1 MTYCNDG
8 FGLHLEDTMRMRL
21 SPAALAAGICA
32 AVLVAGTAAGM
43 AGQTA
48 PQGRGGTGR
57 GGGAAAVVFTAA
69 DANKDAAL
77 TRDELRGA
85 FEKWFSAAE
94 GAAAGQVTQAQL
106 AAAVAAA
113 FAAAPALPPAGAGRG
128 AQNQTPDPG
137 DVEKMMA
144 ALPARAPAKPKQPRR
159 VLVLARAAGFVHSSI
174 PLAART
180 VEELGKKTGAW
191 STTITYDA
199 ADINETNLKQ
209 YDAIFL
215 ASTTSEFLDDP
226 ADAAATAAR
235 RKAMLDFVRNGKGVA
250 GIHAATDSYHRNRAA
265 AATPGRAGGP
275 AGGGRGPGGGRGG
288 PAGGLATQMV
298 AQGDKNNDQNLTR
311 EEIAALAEAW
321 FDRMDSA
328 KAGRVTQQAFP
339 QHYAALMPPAPA
351 PAAPRLGPTGFP
363 IQAPAKELGPDT
375 VTGTWPEWNRMIG
388 GFFKFH
394 WNDGQVITVKLD
406 DPSHPLNAPFKGQ
419 PFEVMDEI
427 YTYGREV
434 YSRENLRVLTSVD
447 YSKMSAEDKAK
458 EQFPRPDGD
467 YALSWVRRDGKGRV
481 FYEALGHSERI
492 YAIAPILEHVLA
504 GIQYVIGDLPADDA
518 PSAKAG
524 KK

>member
-1 MTYCNDG
+1 
-8 FGLHLEDTMRMRL
+8 MRIRFF
-21 SPAALAAGICA
+21 PGALAAALCA
-32 AVLVAGTAAGM
+32 AALWAGTALASAGR
-43 AGQTA
+43 TA
-48 PQGRGGTGR
+48 PQAPAGGGGR
-57 GGGAAAVVFTAA
+57 GGGVAPALFTAA

-77 TRDELRGA
+77 TREEFKAA
-85 FEKWFSAAE
+85 FDKWFSSADSAT
-94 GAAAGQVTQAQL
+94 AGSVTQEQL
-106 AAAVAAA
+106 AAALAPDVAPPPAAA
-113 FAAAPALPPAGAGRG
+113 GGGRG
-128 AQNQTPDPG
+128 AQNQTPNPG
-137 DVEKMMA
+137 DVEKMIA

-199 ADINETNLKQ
+199 ADINEANLKQ

-215 ASTTSEFLDDP
+215 ASTTGAFLDDP
-226 ADAAATAAR
+226 NDPAATAAR
-235 RKAMLDFVRNGKGVA
+235 RKALLDFVRNGKGLA
-250 GIHAATDSYHRNRAA
+250 GLHAASDSYHQTGQAA
-265 AATPGRAGGP
+265 QTPGRASGPP
-275 AGGGRGPGGGRGG
+275 AGGGRGTGRGRGG
-288 PAGGLATQMV
+288 AAGGLATQMIT
-298 AQGDKNNDQNLTR
+298 QGDKNADQKLTR
-311 EEIAALAEAW
+311 AEMSALADAW
-321 FDRMDSA
+321 FDRIDTA
-328 KAGRVTQQAFP
+328 KAGNVTREAFP
-339 QHYAALMPPAPA
+339 QRYAALMPA
-351 PAAPRLGPTGFP
+351 PAAAASRLGPTGFP
-363 IQAPAKELGPDT
+363 IQQPATQLGPDT
-375 VTGTWPEWNRMIG
+375 ETPTWPEWNKMIG

-406 DPSHPLNAPFKGQ
+406 DPTHPLNAPFKGQ

-427 YTYGREV
+427 YTFGRAV

-447 YSKMSAEDKAK
+447 YAKMSAEDKAK

-492 YAIAPILEHVLA
+492 FAMTPILAHVLA
-504 GIQYVIGDLPADDA
+504 GIQYVIGDLPADDT